1 MEALT
6 SRRTY
11 IDEMTEVFLHAV
23 IRCNIFLYDP
33 GTVTTSTTMHCM
45 IAVLVNKP
53 DLQKR
58 ITDEIHETIGDRP
71 PRLSDR
77 TSLPYTEAVIMETFR
92 YTTIVPL
99 STPHK
104 ATIDTQLGGFDIP
117 RGTMV
122 SIRLSSNQ

>member
-11 IDEMTEVFLHAV
+11 IDEITEVFLHAV
-23 IRCNIFLYDP
+23 IRCIIVLYDP

-58 ITDEIHETIGDRP
+58 ITAEIHATIGDRP

-77 TSLPYTEAVIMETFR
+77 TSLHYTEAAILETLR
-92 YTTIVPL
+92 YSSILPL
-99 STPHK
+99 SLPHK
-104 ATIDTQLGGFDIP
+104 AIIDTQIGGFDIP
-117 RGTMV
+117 RGTAV
-122 SIRLSSNQ
+122 SL